1 MAFFQEQHEDALA
14 PFASWRATCGVWVN
28 YLSDLEE
35 IHIDVHVKADYTELT
50 QLGHIRY
57 TMDSGN
63 GADNNLMRI
72 GDLAKRAGT
81 TMRTIRYYEE
91 RGLIEPARR
100 SKGGFRL
107 YHEEELP
114 RLRLIRS
121 LQVLDVPLAQV
132 KAFFD
137 QRRRGRAAAEIAP
150 ALQGVL
156 QEHLRDMERRIAEY
170 RAMQDSVR
178 ETIDIL
184 NSCRLCSHEPGPD
197 VCPQCPVLAGRASV
211 PLHMQAVVEA
221 GRRGAVHAVEGDDV
235 ETAACS

>member
-1 MAFFQEQHEDALA
+1 
-14 PFASWRATCGVWVN
+14 
-28 YLSDLEE
+28 
-35 IHIDVHVKADYTELT
+35 
-50 QLGHIRY
+50 
-57 TMDSGN
+57 
-63 GADNNLMRI
+63 MRI

-100 SKGGFRL
+100 TKGGFRL
-107 YHEEELP
+107 YHEEEVR

-121 LQVLDVPLAQV
+121 LQVLDMPLAQV

-137 QRRRGRAAAEIAP
+137 QRPRGRAAAEIAP

-156 QEHLRDMERRIAEY
+156 QDQLRDMERRIAEY
-170 RAMQDSVR
+170 RAMQNSVR

-197 VCPQCPVLAGRASV
+197 VCPQCPVLAGRALI

-221 GRRGAVHAVEGDDV
+221 GRREEMRDV
-235 ETAACS
+235 DGREATTAACARCVEA

>member
-1 MAFFQEQHEDALA
+1 MDA
-14 PFASWRATCGVWVN
+14 
-28 YLSDLEE
+28 
-35 IHIDVHVKADYTELT
+35 
-50 QLGHIRY
+50 
-57 TMDSGN
+57 GN
-63 GADNNLMRI
+63 GTDKNLMRI

-91 RGLIEPARR
+91 RGLIEPAQR

-107 YHEEELP
+107 YHEEELR

-121 LQVLDVPLAQV
+121 LQVLDIPLAQV

-137 QRRRGRAAAEIAP
+137 QRRRGRVAAEIAP

-170 RAMQDSVR
+170 RAMQNSVR

-184 NSCRLCSHEPGPD
+184 NSCRLCAYEPGPD
-197 VCPQCPVLAGRASV
+197 VCPQCPVLAGRASI

-221 GRRGAVHAVEGDDV
+221 GRRERVHAAEGKDV
-235 ETAACS
+235 ETVGCA